1 MRLGYVA
8 TPPQGGTTPVMDR
21 NDLLRAL
28 TSAATPHQTSSAMS
42 EARSWLA
49 DHPDDDDV
57 REAVQHL
64 ARMERERWGLSS
76 AHR

>member
-1 MRLGYVA
+1 
-8 TPPQGGTTPVMDR
+8 MDR

-42 EARSWLA
+42 EARTWLA
-49 DHPDDDDV
+49 DHPDDDGI

-64 ARMERERWGLSS
+64 ARMERESWGLSS

>member
-1 MRLGYVA
+1 
-8 TPPQGGTTPVMDR
+8 MDR
-21 NDLLRAL
+21 THLLQAL
-28 TSAATPHQTSSAMS
+28 AAAATPHETSNAMS

-49 DHPDDDDV
+49 DHPDDEPV

-76 AHR
+76 SRR

>member
-1 MRLGYVA
+1 ME
-8 TPPQGGTTPVMDR
+8 R
-21 NDLLRAL
+21 NDLLHSL
-28 TSAATPHQTSSAMS
+28 TAAATPHETSSAMS

-49 DHPDDDDV
+49 EHPDDDPV

>member
-1 MRLGYVA
+1 MER
-8 TPPQGGTTPVMDR
+8 D
-21 NDLLRAL
+21 DLLRAIA
-28 TSAATPHQTSSAMS
+28 SAASPHQTSSAMS

-49 DHPDDDDV
+49 DHPDDDTV

-76 AHR
+76 SRGR

>member
-1 MRLGYVA
+1 
-8 TPPQGGTTPVMDR
+8 MDR
-21 NDLLRAL
+21 DDLLHAL
-28 TSAATPHQTSSAMS
+28 SSASTPHQTSSAMS

-49 DHPDDDDV
+49 DHPDDDLV

-76 AHR
+76 SHR

>member
-1 MRLGYVA
+1 MASTHRSGVELDAWIA
-8 TPPQGGTTPVMDR
+8 TTFSS
-21 NDLLRAL
+21 AL

-49 DHPDDDDV
+49 DHPDDDSV

-76 AHR
+76 SRR

>member
-1 MRLGYVA
+1 
-8 TPPQGGTTPVMDR
+8 MDR
-21 NDLLRAL
+21 DELLHSL
-28 TSAATPHQTSSAMS
+28 TSAATPHETSSAMS

-49 DHPDDDDV
+49 EHPDDDLV

-76 AHR
+76 SRR

>member
-1 MRLGYVA
+1 
-8 TPPQGGTTPVMDR
+8 MDR

-49 DHPDDDDV
+49 DNPDDEAV

>member
-1 MRLGYVA
+1 
-8 TPPQGGTTPVMDR
+8 
-21 NDLLRAL
+21 
-28 TSAATPHQTSSAMS
+28 MS

-49 DHPDDDDV
+49 DHPDDEAV

-76 AHR
+76 THR

>member
-1 MRLGYVA
+1 
-8 TPPQGGTTPVMDR
+8 MDR
-21 NDLLRAL
+21 NDLLHSL
-28 TSAATPHQTSSAMS
+28 TSAATPNQTSTAMS

-49 DHPDDDDV
+49 EHPEDEPV

-76 AHR
+76 PRR

>member
-1 MRLGYVA
+1 
-8 TPPQGGTTPVMDR
+8 MDR
-21 NDLLRAL
+21 NDLLHAL
-28 TSAATPHQTSSAMS
+28 TAAATPHQTSSAMS

-49 DHPDDDDV
+49 EHPDDDAV

-76 AHR
+76 SRR